1 MAENKLSASI
11 SVSRRPRTDN
21 EEELVRVIT
30 NQTSTSSLS
39 SFTQAVKDL
48 EGAGIVV
55 GSSDVTIKG
64 SQVKVQNGS
73 TTAAMFTDG
82 KINASLIEVDK
93 LTSTAADGRI
103 ISIGNGMLQIYGTA
117 NPNHPNIVFGVDD
130 TGAAILSYYNN
141 EGVLLYDLGPSG
153 LDAKGMTSASVTAIT
168 LVLMSKI
175 TTAATLTTTQTL
187 NDKSYNV
194 CYDDSVQEALFG
206 FSKTDDILDTDYS
219 GYQPAKSKATVTLY
233 KYTAARLN
241 GTYVADSSRGLTTA
255 ALAEAANGKV
265 FTTTPFASN
274 GKLTNLASGTYVAQN
289 EKTLFKYIQ
298 HSDTKKIDYYK
309 YLVSY
314 VTYADG
320 IPTNVLLY
328 SLSTI
333 GKSGSSSGATS

>member
-1 MAENKLSASI
+1 MAQNKLSASI

-73 TTAAMFTDG
+73 TTAAMFSDG

-93 LTSTAADGRI
+93 LTSTAADGRKI
-103 ISIGNGMLQIYGTA
+103 VISGGIMEIFGTV
-117 NPNHPNIVFGVDD
+117 NSSQPNIVFGVDE
-130 TGAAILSYYNN
+130 TGAAILSYYSN
-141 EGVLLYDLGPSG
+141 EGTLLYDLGPSG

-168 LVLMSKI
+168 LVLMSNVTSASTISKTETI
-175 TTAATLTTTQTL
+175 
-187 NDKSYNV
+187 NDQSYNV
-194 CYDDSVQEALFG
+194 CYDSSVQNALFG
-206 FSKTDDILDTDYS
+206 FSQTYDIVDTDYS

-265 FTTTPFASN
+265 FTSSSVLASG
-274 GKLTNLASGTYVAQN
+274 GKLTNLASGTYIAQN
-289 EKTLFKYIQ
+289 EKSLLKYIQ
-298 HSDTKKIDYYK
+298 YSSAKKMEYYK
-309 YLVSY
+309 YMLSY

-320 IPTNVLLY
+320 ISTNAHIY
-328 SLSTI
+328 SLYT
-333 GKSGSSSGATS
+333 KTSSRSGASS

>member
-1 MAENKLSASI
+1 MAQNKLSASI

-21 EEELVRVIT
+21 SEELVRVIT

-55 GSSDVTIKG
+55 GSSDLTIKG
-64 SQVKVQNGS
+64 DQVKVQNGS
-73 TTAAMFTDG
+73 TTAAMFTNG

-93 LTSTAADGRI
+93 LTSTAADGRKII
-103 ISIGNGMLQIYGTA
+103 ISGGIMEIFGTA
-117 NPNHPNIVFGVDD
+117 NSSQPNIVFGVDE

-141 EGVLLYDLGPSG
+141 EGTLLYDLGPSG
-153 LDAKGMTSASVTAIT
+153 LDAKGMTSASVTPVT

-175 TTAATLTTTQTL
+175 TTAATLSKTQTL
-187 NDKSYNV
+187 NDRSYNV

-206 FSKTDDILDTDYS
+206 FSQTYDIVDADYS

-233 KYTAARLN
+233 KYTAAKIN

-265 FTTTPFASN
+265 FTSSTTLASG
-274 GKLTNLASGTYVAQN
+274 GKLTNLASGTYIAQN
-289 EKTLFKYIQ
+289 AKSIFKYIQ

-309 YLVSY
+309 YLLSY

-320 IPTNVLLY
+320 IPTNGPIY
-328 SLSTI
+328 SIYTKTVSD
-333 GKSGSSSGATS
+333 SNS

>member
-1 MAENKLSASI
+1 MTENKLSASI

-141 EGVLLYDLGPSG
+141 DGVLLYDLGPSG

-168 LVLMSKI
+168 AVPM
-175 TTAATLTTTQTL
+175 ADVAG
-187 NDKSYNV
+187 KSQYQRIETINNVNYSV
-194 CYDDSVQEALFG
+194 CYDTVVQAYLFG
-206 FSKTDDILDTDYS
+206 TSSVSDDGVNRSGFKPASSKT
-219 GYQPAKSKATVTLY
+219 ATTLY

-241 GTYVADSSRGLTTA
+241 GTYVADTSRGLTTA
-255 ALAEAANGKV
+255 ALAEAANGLV
-265 FTTTPFASN
+265 FTDKSTLASG
-274 GKLTNLASGTYVAQN
+274 GKLTNLASGAYIS
-289 EKTLFKYIQ
+289 KTAATRIALIPATTTGITSF
-298 HSDTKKIDYYK
+298 YK
-309 YLVSY
+309 YALQFTSYSNGISSNVTIFSMQKVTVS
-314 VTYADG
+314 
-320 IPTNVLLY
+320 
-328 SLSTI
+328 
-333 GKSGSSSGATS
+333 